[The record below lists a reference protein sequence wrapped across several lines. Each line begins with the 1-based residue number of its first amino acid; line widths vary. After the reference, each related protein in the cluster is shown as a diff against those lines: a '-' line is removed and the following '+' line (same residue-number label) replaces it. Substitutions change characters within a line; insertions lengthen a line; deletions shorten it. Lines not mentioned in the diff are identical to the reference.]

1 MDDDALQAF
10 YDSASD
16 KAKDWLANALYY
28 RELETIRRDKPLLD
42 PQKYA
47 ERKIDLYCSDGPPL
61 IPGVMATRAVASPDF
76 NLRDGAASNRLAPVH
91 PKRKRSLNNHF
102 PWFLARVLAKVTSV
116 YILDDNDG
124 GDNTEQTPPVSGP
137 LSGMQIDIPEIRKS
151 IGYTKA
157 FEKQFPNEIQVAKE
171 GFLTTGYEHMDQ
183 ESMFKAPDWLGNLR
197 RFEGRTALFKG
208 FPMVE
213 DVVFI
218 KHPNYWQELE
228 SHGKLIESG
237 QCYWLAVALLMYGN
251 AYSWLRVKAEHL
263 SFLERV
269 LTNPDHP
276 RHAFY
281 TRENQNIGAT
291 RATGPSGAS
300 SQWSGKANLWERLQ
314 IPGCWV
320 NEDICQLTADLY
332 GVFLVL
338 YKYDSEGTNPQWKGK
353 VYDMKTYGA
362 YNNRH
367 IFLCYYNENHFQPMI
382 PNEYYASEFKLP
394 RLTLANTEKYG
405 LVTRKRA
412 RRARDGP
419 GHHWRAQ
426 PQLVPALVR
435 PSFES
440 EHLARAVGYGQNVNN
455 LLPRPGRSSGPLT
468 QPSKLGKKDT
478 HLLANSNAL
487 KSAKVAGEVVSLLRE
502 ETSAAGTGSGLT
514 QADTLGARNAIRVL
528 QRYIDKVTGTE
539 LTESG
544 CHSLPAARRQ
554 SAGILAFPDP
564 RGKGK
569 RPAVDDPGPSKSSP
583 KRLRTPVTLHI
594 GQSIVPGSNQST
606 PIPHPT
612 SASQG
617 SHAANNDGQGFQ
629 QLSAMA
635 NLGRTFF
642 RAASKT
648 MLTKQRVA
656 RLRRWCL
663 DLELAPGDEIANE
676 WKKERCVHE
685 LIGAKA
691 EVRMKRIGTGGGS
704 AVLGEGVEN
713 RGVEVVR
720 LPIDLNRV
728 RVGGDGDRSVGDGH
742 EDDRL
747 YEEADDDD
755 VEREADAEYLEE
767 EEDEEDAGGEEDN
780 GQ

>member
-1 MDDDALQAF
+1 MADGLSHIDDDVLQAF
-10 YDSASD
+10 YDRASD

-28 RELETIRRDKPLLD
+28 RDLETIRRDKPLLD
-42 PQKYA
+42 PKKYA
-47 ERKIDLYCSDGPPL
+47 EKKINLYCSDDAPL
-61 IPGVMATRAVASPDF
+61 IPGVIANRAVASPDF
-76 NLRDGAASNRLAPVH
+76 NLPEGATSNRLIPLH
-91 PKRKRSLNNHF
+91 PKRKTNINDHF

-124 GDNTEQTPPVSGP
+124 DGSTEQTPPVSGP
-137 LSGMQIDIPEIRKS
+137 LSGMRTDILEIRKS
-151 IGYTKA
+151 IGYTKI
-157 FEKQFPNEIQVAKE
+157 FEEQFSNEIQASKE
-171 GFLTTGYEHMDQ
+171 DFLTTGYEHMDQ

-228 SHGKLIESG
+228 RHGKVIESG

-276 RHAFY
+276 RHPFY
-281 TRENQNIGAT
+281 TRENRYIGAT
-291 RATGPSGAS
+291 RATGPSGAG
-300 SQWSGKANLWERLQ
+300 SQWFGKANLWERLQ

-320 NEDICQLTADLY
+320 NEDICRLTADLY

-338 YKYDSEGTNPQWKGK
+338 YKYDSEGMNPQWKGK

-382 PNEYYASEFKLP
+382 PNEYYAFEFKLP
-394 RLTLANTEKYG
+394 RLTLSNTEKYR

-412 RRARDGP
+412 RRARDGS

-426 PQLVPALVR
+426 PQLVPALAQ

-455 LLPRPGRSSGPLT
+455 LVPRTGKSFGPLT
-468 QPSKLGKKDT
+468 QPSNSGKKNT
-478 HLLANSNAL
+478 HHLANPNAL
-487 KSAKVAGEVVSLLRE
+487 KSAKNAGEVVPLLRE

-514 QADTLGARNAIRVL
+514 QADTLGARNAVCVL

-544 CHSLPAARRQ
+544 CHFFPAARRQ
-554 SAGILAFPDP
+554 SAGILSFPDT

-583 KRLRTPVTLHI
+583 KRLRTPVALHTD
-594 GQSIVPGSNQST
+594 QSIVPGSNQST

-617 SHAANNDGQGFQ
+617 SHSANNYGQGFQ
-629 QLSAMA
+629 QHSATA

-663 DLELAPGDEIANE
+663 DLELAPGDDIANE

-704 AVLGEGVEN
+704 AVLGEEVEN
-713 RGVEVVR
+713 RGVDVVR
-720 LPIDLNRV
+720 LPIDLNRGRV
-728 RVGGDGDRSVGDGH
+728 RGDEDGSVGDGH

-747 YEEADDDD
+747 YEKADDDD
-755 VEREADAEYLEE
+755 GEQEADAEYLEE
-767 EEDEEDAGGEEDN
+767 E
-780 GQ
+780 